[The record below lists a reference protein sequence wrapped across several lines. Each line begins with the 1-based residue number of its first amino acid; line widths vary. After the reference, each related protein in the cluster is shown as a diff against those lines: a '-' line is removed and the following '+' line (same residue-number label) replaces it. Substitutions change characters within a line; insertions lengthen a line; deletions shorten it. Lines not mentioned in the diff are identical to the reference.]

1 MTQMFSKWRD
11 FRCKWLTRPIFDW
24 AKGVLP
30 SLSDTEREA
39 LDAGEVWWDAELF
52 SGDPDWQ
59 ELGKVAPPKLTDAEQ
74 AFLDGPCEEFCGLV
88 DDWKINHETGDLSQ
102 DAWDYLKEHR
112 FFGMIIPEDHGG
124 LGFSAFAHS
133 EVVKKISTR
142 SLTAGVTVMVPNSLG
157 PGELLL
163 QFGTK
168 EQQNAWLPRLARG
181 EEIPAFALTSEEAG
195 SDAASMVDEGV
206 IERGTYNGEEVLGLR
221 LNWSKRYITLGPV
234 ATVLGL
240 AVKVRDPDHLLGDEC
255 DLGIT
260 CVLMPTDEPGVETGR
275 RHIPCGHFFQNGPT
289 KGHDVFVPLGNVIG
303 GQDGIGHGWKMLM
316 SALAAGRGISLPS
329 QAAGAVAL
337 AAHSSGAYARVRRQF
352 GLPVGKFEGVQ
363 ARLGR
368 LASEAYA
375 LEAAR
380 RLTCAGLD
388 EGRALAVISG
398 IMKAH
403 TTSRMRDALNDAM
416 DVHGGKTVIDGPRNY
431 LGAFQRGVPIAIT
444 VEGANIVTRNL
455 IIYGQGAIRCHPHL
469 LDEMLALEEE
479 DKETA
484 VERFD
489 QAFWAHVGH
498 ALATFGR
505 AIGRAWTGA
514 VFAPSPNGA
523 GPVKRHYRLMSR
535 YSAAFA
541 LASELALLT
550 LGGGLKRREMISAR
564 MGDMLSEL
572 YFLSALLKRWEDDG
586 RQKSDLPLVHHAAE
600 AGFARLRAALQEVV
614 ANFPSRWARP
624 LLKVATLSG
633 GSPGGP
639 SHALTRECAE
649 LLLAPSDT
657 RDRIT
662 SGLYR
667 GCERDSLRQLDDA
680 FDRVIA
686 TEDLRRRLR
695 KTGETAAQARK
706 SGTLTPDQADA
717 VEAADAAVAEV
728 VAVDDF
734 AADEVLTNGA
744 IPPKPT
750 KEAAE

>member
-1 MTQMFSKWRD
+1 MKQILSKWRNV
-11 FRCKWLTRPIFDW
+11 RCKWLTRPIFSW

-52 SGDPDWQ
+52 AGNPNWKA
-59 ELGKVAPPKLTDAEQ
+59 LGKVEQPKLTDAEQ
-74 AFLDGPCEEFCGLV
+74 AFLDGPCEELCALV
-88 DDWKINHETGDLSQ
+88 DDWKINHETGDLPQ
-102 DAWDYLKEHR
+102 DAWDYLKKKR
-112 FFGMIIPEDHGG
+112 FFGMIIPEQHGG
-124 LGFSAFAHS
+124 HGFSAFAHS
-133 EVVKKISTR
+133 EVVKKVSTR

-163 QFGTK
+163 QFGTT
-168 EQQNAWLPRLARG
+168 EQQENWLPRLATG
-181 EEIPAFALTSEEAG
+181 EAIPAFALTSEEAG

-206 IERGTYNGEEVLGLR
+206 IEYGTYDGEEVLGLR
-221 LNWSKRYITLGPV
+221 LNWAKRYITLGPI

-240 AVKVRDPDHLLGDEC
+240 AVKVRDPDGLVNGEG

-260 CVLMPTDEPGVETGR
+260 CVLVPTDEPGVETGR

-289 KGHDVFVPLGNVIG
+289 EGHDVFVPLENVIG
-303 GQDGIGHGWKMLM
+303 GRDGIGHGWKMLM

-329 QAAGAVAL
+329 QAAGAAAL

-375 LEAAR
+375 LDAAR

-403 TTSRMRDALNDAM
+403 ATYRMRDAMNDAM
-416 DVHGGKTVIDGPRNY
+416 DIHGGKTVIDGPRNY
-431 LGAFQRGVPIAIT
+431 LGPLQRGVPIGIT
-444 VEGANIVTRNL
+444 VEGANILTRNL

-469 LDEMLALEEE
+469 LNEMLALEEDDE
-479 DKETA
+479 ETA
-484 VERFD
+484 IRNFD
-489 QAFWAHVGH
+489 RAFWAHVGH
-498 ALATFGR
+498 AVATFGR
-505 AIGRAWTGA
+505 AVGRAWTGA
-514 VFAPSPNGA
+514 RIAPAPKGA
-523 GPVKRHYRLMSR
+523 GPVARHYRRMSR

-541 LASELALLT
+541 LSSELALLA
-550 LGGGLKRREMISAR
+550 LGGSLKRREMISAR
-564 MGDMLSEL
+564 LGDMLSEL
-572 YFLSALLKRWEDDG
+572 YFLSAVLKRWEDEG
-586 RQKSDLPLVHHAAE
+586 RQKADLPLVHHAAE
-600 AGFARLRAALQEVV
+600 AGFARLRTAHQEIV
-614 ANFPSRWARP
+614 ANFPAAWVRP
-624 LLKVATLSG
+624 LLRAATLPG
-633 GSPGGP
+633 GTVGGP
-639 SHALTRECAE
+639 SDDLTRDCAE

-657 RDRIT
+657 RDRIVA
-662 SGLYR
+662 GIHR
-667 GCERDSLRQLDDA
+667 GCERDALRTLDDA
-680 FDRVIA
+680 FDKVIA
-686 TEDLRRRLR
+686 TSDFRRRLK
-695 KTGETAAQARK
+695 KTGETVAEARE

-734 AADEVLTNGA
+734 APDEVLRGGA